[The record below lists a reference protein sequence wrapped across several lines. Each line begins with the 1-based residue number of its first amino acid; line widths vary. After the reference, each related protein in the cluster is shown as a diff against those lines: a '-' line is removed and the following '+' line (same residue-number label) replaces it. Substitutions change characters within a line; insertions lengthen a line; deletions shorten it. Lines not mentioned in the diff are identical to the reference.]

1 MVLARVVVF
10 SLSVMMTEGDVTKAN
25 VLCQSCRGFTLFI
38 ETSLLFLNISSS
50 PLKFPLCPRQL
61 CSSSWRQGIGVIGEL
76 VTELF
81 VSPISAI
88 PQGADL
94 SCPIPRYFS
103 LSSSSGGP
111 SSLQS
116 SPCSLSGEP
125 AGHPVGGFVAWFTSF
140 TDNCHLQS
148 CSAAATCHER
158 LQKKRW
164 LSFQQQSLSLTQ
176 PAHWCWWNKDV

>member
-1 MVLARVVVF
+1 MVLARVVT
-10 SLSVMMTEGDVTKAN
+10 VMMTEGDVTKAN

-111 SSLQS
+111 SILQQLQS
-116 SPCSLSGEP
+116 SPLEDPCSLSGGP
-125 AGHPVGGFVAWFTSF
+125 PGFPVGGFVA
-140 TDNCHLQS
+140 
-148 CSAAATCHER
+148 
-158 LQKKRW
+158 
-164 LSFQQQSLSLTQ
+164 
-176 PAHWCWWNKDV
+176 